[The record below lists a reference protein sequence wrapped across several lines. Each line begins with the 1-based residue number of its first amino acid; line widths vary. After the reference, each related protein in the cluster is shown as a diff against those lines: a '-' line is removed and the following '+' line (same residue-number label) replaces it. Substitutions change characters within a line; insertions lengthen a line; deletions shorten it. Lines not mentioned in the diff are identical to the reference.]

1 MKIHQRKTAFF
12 FLVMAG
18 LLLGT
23 VVFADSGERPATSGE
38 KEFYHS
44 VMSTFIKAGSP
55 KPEGWEQTIFLH
67 DTELVRVTTGMEKY
81 PLKVAYFIGW
91 QDTKAVNAGQQRLAA
106 EVMALSKGPAANFT
120 SEKMEAIE
128 KKVTPHDVTVRIDV
142 QANFSSMGI
151 TEAIKPAPA
160 IADGLVYRSDS
171 KWSGGSWNEGI
182 TYIFLGKGWQLNKSA
197 STYMNFTFNKSIPSL
212 TVQNIVVKIK
222 ADPNR
227 AQLIAQKI
235 DWDSLKKLI
244 KN

>member
-1 MKIHQRKTAFF
+1 MKIHQHKTIFF
-12 FLVMAG
+12 CLVMVG

-23 VVFADSGERPATSGE
+23 VVFADSGERPATPSE
-38 KEFYHS
+38 KAFYSS
-44 VMSTFIKAGSP
+44 VMSTFIKATPP
-55 KPEGWEQTIFLH
+55 KPEGWDQTIFCH
-67 DTELVRVTTGMEKY
+67 DTELVRVTSGLEKY
-81 PLKVAYFIGW
+81 PLRVYYFTGW
-91 QDTKAVNAGQQRLAA
+91 QDTKAVNTGQERLAA
-106 EVMALSKGPAANFT
+106 EVMALSKDPANFT

-142 QANFSSMGI
+142 QANYSSMGI

-171 KWSGGSWNEGI
+171 KWSGGSWNEGT

-197 STYMNFTFNKSIPSL
+197 GTYMNFTFNKSIPSL

-227 AQLIAQKI
+227 AQTIAQKI